1 MMQDKKH
8 PCERGVSEKLQ
19 SKTAYDVFPVGG
31 NNYRARV
38 HGVFLLIK

>member
-31 NNYRARV
+31 NNDWARV
-38 HGVFLLIK
+38 YGVSC

>member
-31 NNYRARV
+31 NKDPAGLFVLRLV
-38 HGVFLLIK
+38 